1 MVNRAAIIKLIRM
14 HRTSI
19 QPALSRVRPPR
30 VRILPSLGDAKDPN
44 AVELPFHIAVIAP
57 LSDNPEGVPYRERRF
72 IEIDVDNFDSVLRG
86 MAPQLR
92 IRVENKLTDDANEST
107 LGIALEFRQ
116 LDDFGP
122 HAIAQQVPPLRALLE
137 LRTRLGQL
145 CRMIYRNDKAEELL
159 QYAAGNLNGD
169 IDLQALALQIAQE
182 GRLARTPEEAELAK
196 DLIAG
201 FLEEMRGGEMILG
214 RDVEMSMRSR
224 IAQIDQLLSIQINE
238 IIHHVSFQE
247 VEATW
252 RGLAHLVREAETS
265 ATHRIFVLNARR
277 KEILHDIHRAAD
289 FRDIDLYAKL
299 CEPLETLGG
308 APFGCIVAAYF
319 FSQQAEDS
327 ELLDVLARMGSL
339 LYAPVLA
346 APSTDWFAAPDARNM
361 LMKFRDVHPRWQS
374 LRRKEQS
381 RFLVLVHPRMLL
393 RLPYGQG
400 AAPVEEFNFEEAVD
414 GRDASRYLWGSP
426 AWALAA
432 RISAAWTSYGWCAA
446 IQSQEGGGM
455 VQGLPV
461 HRFYSDEGDVR
472 SHPTTEFVVTEKME
486 SEFFELGFCSL
497 CQYSQRAEAVFPRVP
512 TCKRPGGFLEAEANW
527 NDRFGAQLPFVLACC
542 RFALAVRMIVRDNR
556 GLFTQ
561 PEQCEQILN
570 QWLTQYV
577 LLDESA
583 AVTAKAAFPLR
594 EAKIVVD
601 RAGYGDHWVAALFIR
616 PHFQLD
622 GLTAPLRVLIDLPV
636 T

>member
-1 MVNRAAIIKLIRM
+1 MTYSPLTTFGPLPLISVFA
-14 HRTSI
+14 TS
-19 QPALSRVRPPR
+19 
-30 VRILPSLGDAKDPN
+30 
-44 AVELPFHIAVIAP
+44 AVGGE
-57 LSDNPEGVPYRERRF
+57 
-72 IEIDVDNFDSVLRG
+72 DNFDSVLRG

-252 RGLAHLVREAETS
+252 RGLAHLAQLRGTPRAARSFVVEPRRE
-265 ATHRIFVLNARR
+265 
-277 KEILHDIHRAAD
+277 EILHDIHRAAD

-308 APFGCIVAAYF
+308 APFGCIVA
-319 FSQQAEDS
+319 
-327 ELLDVLARMGSL
+327 
-339 LYAPVLA
+339 
-346 APSTDWFAAPDARNM
+346 
-361 LMKFRDVHPRWQS
+361 
-374 LRRKEQS
+374 
-381 RFLVLVHPRMLL
+381 
-393 RLPYGQG
+393 
-400 AAPVEEFNFEEAVD
+400 
-414 GRDASRYLWGSP
+414 
-426 AWALAA
+426 
-432 RISAAWTSYGWCAA
+432 
-446 IQSQEGGGM
+446 
-455 VQGLPV
+455 
-461 HRFYSDEGDVR
+461 
-472 SHPTTEFVVTEKME
+472 
-486 SEFFELGFCSL
+486 
-497 CQYSQRAEAVFPRVP
+497 
-512 TCKRPGGFLEAEANW
+512 
-527 NDRFGAQLPFVLACC
+527 
-542 RFALAVRMIVRDNR
+542 
-556 GLFTQ
+556 
-561 PEQCEQILN
+561 
-570 QWLTQYV
+570 
-577 LLDESA
+577 
-583 AVTAKAAFPLR
+583 
-594 EAKIVVD
+594 
-601 RAGYGDHWVAALFIR
+601 
-616 PHFQLD
+616 
-622 GLTAPLRVLIDLPV
+622 
-636 T
+636 